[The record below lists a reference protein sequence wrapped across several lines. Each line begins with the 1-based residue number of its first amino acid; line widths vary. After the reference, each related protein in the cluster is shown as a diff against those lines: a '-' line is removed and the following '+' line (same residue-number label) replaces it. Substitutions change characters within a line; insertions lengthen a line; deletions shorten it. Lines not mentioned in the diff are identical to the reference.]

1 MKKTISYIAGIV
13 SLLLLAG
20 IAEGAATA
28 DCQPIYGGAGAC
40 EQNSA
45 VTINKQVKNPET
57 NAFVEN
63 LTINNPQ
70 YQPGETI
77 IFKIMITN
85 TSGGTIEKFDVYD
98 FFPQYIDYVKGDGK
112 YDQAKKILAITVDQL
127 KSKET
132 KTFMIE
138 ARAADKEKLPDDP
151 QSRCV
156 INQVSVKANNRTS
169 QDNTLVCIAKD
180 GTGTTFETKGDAAPT
195 AAPKAAVAPKTTAT
209 PAPTRKPQPTAVP
222 TQKAQA
228 TPAPTRKPQPTA
240 APKQNDQPTTTK
252 GGLPIY
258 EPEQT
263 TTTPDTGPEAIA
275 LPGLASLLGLGFY
288 MRSKART

>member
-1 MKKTISYIAGIV
+1 MKKKLSFISGLL
-13 SLLLLAG
+13 SLFILAG
-20 IAEGAATA
+20 IAEGASTA

-45 VTINKQVKNPET
+45 ITINKQVRNPET

-77 IFKIMITN
+77 IFKITITN
-85 TSGGTIEKFDVYD
+85 TSGGTVEKFDVYD
-98 FFPQYIDYVKGDGK
+98 FFPQYIDHVKSDGK
-112 YDQAKKILAITVDQL
+112 YDQVKKTLAFTVGQL

-132 KTFMIE
+132 KTFMVE
-138 ARAADKEKLPDDP
+138 AKAAAKEKLPDDP
-151 QSRCV
+151 QARCV

-180 GTGTTFETKGDAAPT
+180 GTQSTFETKGDAVPT
-195 AAPKAAVAPKTTAT
+195 SAPKAAVAAPKATAT
-209 PAPTRKPQPTAVP
+209 PTPTKKPQPTAVP
-222 TQKAQA
+222 TKTTT
-228 TPAPTRKPQPTA
+228 TPVPTKKPQPTA
-240 APKQNDQPTTTK
+240 VPQQQNQPTTTK

-275 LPGLASLLGLGFY
+275 LPGLFSIFGLGFII
-288 MRSKART
+288 RSKART